1 MCTCLLGPMR
11 AAAGALN
18 GLYNTVV
25 YTKGLCRM
33 SKDGGGGHVP
43 LFALLEESNIQ
54 AAVQSE

>member
-1 MCTCLLGPMR
+1 MR

-25 YTKGLCRM
+25 YKHTKGLCRM

-54 AAVQSE
+54 AAVQTE